1 MKKKNRPYQEVRTQ
15 ETAPGKWQIFLDAEP
30 VKTPAGNPVV
40 VPTRRLADTI
50 AGEWRSQGDKMR
62 LERMGFTRLAN
73 TAIDRVSENRA
84 ITVAELL
91 KFAGSDLLCFRASGP
106 TQLVERQSAVWD
118 PPLVW
123 AGKKYGISV
132 ETRCDIA
139 PLTLHSGDVAALNSL
154 LLQMDEFSLAGL
166 VAAANILGSV
176 ILALALFDGLVDAEQ
191 AFEAAELDSRY
202 QTEIWGEDSEL
213 TSRNANKLK
222 DVSVI
227 AQFLGLTGAL

>member
-1 MKKKNRPYQEVRTQ
+1 MKKNRLYQEIRTQ
-15 ETAPGKWQIFLDAEP
+15 ETAPGRWQIFLDAEP

-40 VPTRRLADTI
+40 VPTRRLADAI
-50 AGEWRSQGDKMR
+50 AGEWRSEGDKMR
-62 LERMGFTRLAN
+62 LERMGLTRLAN

-84 ITVAELL
+84 MAVAELL
-91 KFAGSDLLCFRASGP
+91 KFAGGDLLCLRASGP
-106 TQLVERQSAVWD
+106 TRLVERQSAVWD
-118 PPLVW
+118 PLMEW
-123 AGKKYGISV
+123 AGKKFGISL

-139 PLTLHSGDVAALNSL
+139 PLTLLNGDVAALNYL

-166 VAAANILGSV
+166 VAAANILGSA
-176 ILALALFDGLVDAEQ
+176 ILALALYDGLVDAAQ

-202 QTEIWGEDSEL
+202 QSEIWGEDPEL
-213 TSRNANKLK
+213 ILRNANKLK